1 MLDERKA
8 AILRTVVTEYIT
20 TAQPVGSSHI
30 ARMSGMNLSSA
41 TIRNEMA
48 VLEHEG
54 YLVQPHTSAGRV
66 PTDRGYRV
74 FVDSIAHAE
83 SAGTITTQV
92 RDFFDASH
100 GALERMLADTS
111 TLLAELTQYAAVV
124 VGPTGEDAVIRSIQV
139 VALSARSATV
149 VIVLSNGVVNH
160 HSIELADGVSD
171 ALIQDA
177 NSALLGW
184 VGSTPLVRPAGVRH
198 HDEAVAALL
207 DSVCEVASSGESS
220 QPVFLHGTSKMAA
233 SFDAVDTVRQVLATL
248 EREFVVVSM
257 LRDVLDRGLSVA
269 IGTEHGVEPLS
280 SCSVVVAPLVVDGER
295 LGSVGVLGPTRM
307 NYPQALAAVEVVTDS
322 LTARLADG

>member
-124 VGPTGEDAVIRSIQV
+124 VGPTGEDSVIRSIQV

-160 HSIELADGVSD
+160 HSIELAEGVSD

-184 VGSTPLVRPAGVRH
+184 VGATPSMRPPGVRH
-198 HDEAVAALL
+198 HDDAVAALL
-207 DSVCEVASSGESS
+207 DSVSEVASSGETS
-220 QPVFLHGTSKMAA
+220 QPVFLHGTSKMAT

-269 IGTEHGVEPLS
+269 IGAEHGVEPLS

-322 LTARLADG
+322 LTARLAEG

>member
-8 AILRTVVTEYIT
+8 AILRSVVTEYIT

-30 ARMSGMNLSSA
+30 ARTSGMNLSSA

-74 FVDSIAHAE
+74 FVDSLAHADP
-83 SAGTITTQV
+83 AGTLATQV
-92 RDFFDASH
+92 HDFFDVSH

-124 VGPTGEDAVIRSIQV
+124 VGPTGEAAVIRSMQV
-139 VALSARSATV
+139 VALNARSATV
-149 VIVLSNGVVNH
+149 VMVLSNGVVDH
-160 HSIELADGVSD
+160 HSIELADGVTD
-171 ALIQDA
+171 AQMADA
-177 NSALLGW
+177 NSALLSW
-184 VGSTPLVRPAGVRH
+184 VGSTPAVRPDTVRH
-198 HDEAVAALL
+198 HDPVVGGLL
-207 DSVCEVASSGESS
+207 DSIAEVASDGDTS
-220 QPVFLHGTSKMAA
+220 QPVFLHGTSKMAT

-269 IGTEHGVEPLS
+269 IGAEHGVEPLAA
-280 SCSVVVAPLVVDGER
+280 CSVVVAPLVIDGER